1 MPADIREYLIE
12 RFRADAITLR
22 DRVRMLQASSARP
35 GSKPVAGP
43 DVALSAAMAD
53 ACDHVVEL
61 ATQLPERAS
70 LEDIVAAL
78 RSLLPTLTAHGSGA
92 PASVPP
98 AVRSVYAGA
107 ATRVVE
113 LIAAE
118 TREASEVG
126 DQDEIDDTDDVEDE
140 EDEYDDDDDEGAGE
154 EDEGRK

>member
-1 MPADIREYLIE
+1 ME
-12 RFRADAITLR
+12 RFRSDAVTLR
-22 DRVRMLQASSARP
+22 ERVRMLQASPARP
-35 GSKPVAGP
+35 GSKSVAGP

-61 ATQLPERAS
+61 STQLPERAS

-78 RSLLPTLTAHGSGA
+78 RSLLPELTARGTGA

-118 TREASEVG
+118 TRQADEAEQ
-126 DQDEIDDTDDVEDE
+126 QDDIDDVEDE
-140 EDEYDDDDDEGAGE
+140 EDEYDDNDDNDDDDDEADTGQ
-154 EDEGRK
+154 K